1 MASKRQALREWH
13 RLFGLLLTDL
23 FNGSPFVVEIE
34 ADLSVQQQLLDVVIV
49 RRGRGRFSGRLP
61 DGLEGLLAH
70 NLITFKS
77 HREALDTWAM
87 KELVGHYV
95 AYRKLVSRS
104 PSDLIAEDQFR
115 LYAVTARYPQ
125 NLSAQVPWQRVQQ
138 GVYDCQWGADTIRVI
153 VAGELS
159 REPHNA
165 PLHLFSASP
174 DLVGFGGRSYQRHS
188 PNTSHLLIQLFKGL
202 HAEGFPMPYTMED
215 FRRQFFKDRFSELT
229 PEEQEDVIKSLPPD
243 VRENVIKSLLR
254 KARKDVIKSL
264 PPEELEDVIK
274 SRPPEERLA
283 GLTEDQI
290 REYLNRLS
298 PQRPAT
304 PRKSRR
310 KT

>member
-1 MASKRQALREWH
+1 MAGKPQALREWH

-23 FNGSPFVVEIE
+23 FTGSPFVVEIE

-61 DGLEGLLAH
+61 DGLEGLVAH

-77 HREALDTWAM
+77 HREALDAWAM

-95 AYRKLVSRS
+95 AYRKLVSTS
-104 PSDLIAEDQFR
+104 PSDLLAEDQFR
-115 LYAVTARYPQ
+115 LFAVTARYPQ
-125 NLSAQVPWQRVQQ
+125 NLSAQVPWQRVQA
-138 GVYDCQWGADTIRVI
+138 GVYDCQWGADTIRVV

-174 DLVGFGGRSYQRHS
+174 DLVGFGGRAYQRHS
-188 PNTSHLLIQLFKGL
+188 PDTSSLLVQLFKGL
-202 HAEGFPMPYTMED
+202 QSEGFPMPYTMED
-215 FRRQFFKDRFSELT
+215 FRRQFVKEHFSELT
-229 PEEQEDVIKSLPPD
+229 PEDQRDVI
-243 VRENVIKSLLR
+243 N
-254 KARKDVIKSL
+254 SL
-264 PPEELEDVIK
+264 PPEALEDVIK

-283 GLTEDQI
+283 GLTEQQI
-290 REYLNRLS
+290 RQYLNRL
-298 PQRPAT
+298 PTERPAP
-304 PRKSRR
+304 PRKPRR

>member
-1 MASKRQALREWH
+1 MAGKGQALREWH

-23 FNGSPFVVEIE
+23 FSGSPFVVEIE

-49 RRGRGRFSGRLP
+49 RRRRGRFSGRLP

-77 HREALDTWAM
+77 HREALDAWAM

-95 AYRKLVSRS
+95 AYRKLVSSS

-125 NLSAQVPWQRVQQ
+125 NLSAQVPWQRVQA
-138 GVYDCQWGADTIRVI
+138 GVYDCQWGADTIRVV

-174 DLVGFGGRSYQRHS
+174 DLVGFGGRSYERRS
-188 PNTSHLLIQLFKGL
+188 GSTSGLLIQLFEGL
-202 HAEGFPMPYTMED
+202 QSEGFPMPYTMEE
-215 FRRQFFKDRFSELT
+215 FQRQFVKDHFPRLT
-229 PEEQEDVIKSLPPD
+229 PEEQEDVI
-243 VRENVIKSLLR
+243 N
-254 KARKDVIKSL
+254 SL
-264 PPEELEDVIK
+264 PPEMRKVVVK
-274 SRPPEERLA
+274 SLPPEERLA
-283 GLTEDQI
+283 GLTEAQI
-290 REYLNRLS
+290 RQYLNRFS
-298 PQRPAT
+298 AERPAA
-304 PRKSRR
+304 PRKPRR